1 MLMKVLIVDDDIV
14 TRTSLST
21 MLDWDK
27 QGFELAGSAINGEHA
42 LNMINN
48 NQPDIVITDMS
59 MPIMD
64 GIGLIECLK
73 CKYPSIR
80 IIALS
85 GYDDFDYVRQSMK
98 KGAVDY
104 LLKHKLSPELLIATL
119 DAARQQIR
127 HKQEEQADRH
137 HTEEQLASAKDI
149 LTQEFILKLVTGEI
163 KDIEKI
169 IKDLRQLDISLDN
182 KNLVV
187 TAVEIDDYSLLADT
201 YPANERNR
209 LSKTFIEIARGLLNE
224 CGKSVIAAVG
234 EGAFVIIFSFGDINS
249 GAYIH
254 NHVTSALERIK
265 TGIRKYLNITAS
277 FGISNVCGHITDLS
291 CFYMEAQKV
300 LKERFYEGKDRILRH
315 NATEKTNQNSYN
327 LDLQDEKN
335 LILLIKSLDKRT
347 IHDYVENLF
356 RKIQNEKVD
365 YQSVRM
371 TAAELFNIAARIAR
385 EAGIDFSA
393 LSRDV
398 PFKMLQK
405 YDTASDIKILI
416 ISTYD
421 RLVDSLQS
429 CVPHKDYSE
438 ITKKAISYINANYMK
453 SISLNDVAGHA
464 RVNSSYLSH
473 IFKGETGKGFVEYI
487 NYVRIEK
494 ARILIENGNIGLKTI
509 VKELG
514 FSGYNYF
521 FKVFKEFVGMTP
533 LEYEESCRKKI

>member
-1 MLMKVLIVDDDIV
+1 MLLKVLIVDDDIV

-21 MLDWDK
+21 MLDWEK
-27 QGFELAGSAINGEHA
+27 QGFALAGGAVNGEHA
-42 LNMINN
+42 IRMIENN
-48 NQPDIVITDMS
+48 LPDIVITDMS

-64 GIGLIECLK
+64 GIVLIEYLER
-73 CKYPSIR
+73 KYSNIR

-104 LLKHKLSPELLIATL
+104 LLKHKLTPGLLLAAL

-137 HTEEQLASAKDI
+137 HTKEQLASAKEI
-149 LTQEFILKLVTGEI
+149 LTQEFILQLVTGEI
-163 KDIEKI
+163 KETEKI
-169 IKDLRQLDISLDN
+169 TRGLRRLDINLDT

-187 TAVEIDDYSLLADT
+187 VAVEIDDYSLLADA
-201 YPANERNR
+201 YPVNERNKLLR
-209 LSKTFIEIARGLLNE
+209 TFLEIARGMLNE
-224 CGKSVIAAVG
+224 YGKSVIAAVS
-234 EGAFVIIFSFGDINS
+234 EGAFVILFSFGDINS

-265 TGIRKYLNITAS
+265 TGIWKYLNITAS
-277 FGISNVCGHITDLS
+277 FGISNPCGHIPELS
-291 CFYMEAQKV
+291 GFYMEAQKA
-300 LKERFYEGKDRILRH
+300 LKERFYEGKNRLLRQSTAER
-315 NATEKTNQNSYN
+315 NNQSNYT

-335 LILLIKSLDKRT
+335 LTLLIKSFEKQA
-347 IHDYVENLF
+347 IHAYVENLF
-356 RKIQNEKVD
+356 REIQNEKVD
-365 YQSVRM
+365 YNAVRM
-371 TAAELFNIAARIAR
+371 IAAELFNIATRIAR
-385 EAGIDFSA
+385 EAGINISV
-393 LSRDV
+393 LSGDI

-416 ISTYD
+416 LNIYD
-421 RLVDSLQS
+421 RLVDLLKASIPQ
-429 CVPHKDYSE
+429 KAYSE
-438 ITKKAISYINANYMK
+438 ITKKAVAYIHANYSK
-453 SISLNDVAGHA
+453 SFSLNDVAEHA
-464 RVNSSYLSH
+464 GVNSSYLSH

-487 NYVRIEK
+487 NSVRIEK
-494 ARILIENGNIGLKTI
+494 ARTLIENGNMGLKAI

-533 LEYEESCRKKI
+533 LEYEESCRKQI